1 MDSFVTPEK
10 KNQKNQKSNK
20 KAGENIHMIILVSAK
35 KVGLSLTDL
44 REFTMQNLMDF
55 IDLWV
60 DGQSEEVEA
69 EQEDID
75 NFYKYL

>member
-1 MDSFVTPEK
+1 MDSFVKPEK
-10 KNQKNQKSNK
+10 KKQGNNK
-20 KAGENIHMIILVSAK
+20 KSGENIHMIILVSAK

-60 DGQSEEVEA
+60 DGQNEEVEA